1 MSTTQVPVGE
11 LLKTWRRTRR
21 YSQLELANRA
31 EISQRHLSFME
42 SGRSVPSREM
52 LLRIARHLEVPQ
64 RERNRLLVAAGF
76 APVYRE
82 RRFDDPA
89 FQPVRAT
96 VERLLAAYEPFPAL
110 AVDRHWNM
118 VLANRSVAT
127 LLVGV
132 SRALV
137 EPPVN
142 VLRASLHPEG
152 LAPKIVNLSQW
163 REHVLS
169 RLASQIETTADP
181 ILEALYD
188 ELSSLPPPLTAETE
202 TSQAEDDPTTLA
214 VPLVLAHGGRTL
226 RFLSTTTV
234 FGTPVDVT
242 LAELAIESFLPADQE
257 TSRALDELVS
267 R

>member
-1 MSTTQVPVGE
+1 MRTQVSVGE
-11 LLKTWRRTRR
+11 LLKTWRTTRR

-42 SGRSVPSREM
+42 SGRSIPSREM
-52 LLRIARHLEVPQ
+52 LLRIARHLDVPR

-82 RRFDDPA
+82 RRFDDPELL
-89 FQPVRAT
+89 PVRTT
-96 VERLLAAYEPFPAL
+96 VQRLLTAYEPFPAL
-110 AVDRHWNM
+110 AVDRHWTM
-118 VLANRSVAT
+118 VLANRSAS
-127 LLVGV
+127 LLLGGI
-132 SRALV
+132 SPRLTT
-137 EPPVN
+137 PPVN

-152 LAPKIVNLSQW
+152 LAPHIVNLPQW

-169 RLASQIETTADP
+169 RLASQIEASADP
-181 ILEALYD
+181 VLHALFD
-188 ELSSLPPPLTAETE
+188 ELSGYPADTDNETE
-202 TSQAEDDPTTLA
+202 APKAEDDLATLA
-214 VPLVLAHGGRTL
+214 VPLVLDHGGRTL

-242 LAELAIESFLPADQE
+242 LSELAIESFLPADQA
-257 TSRALDELVS
+257 TSRALDELVN

>member
-1 MSTTQVPVGE
+1 MSTQVPVGE

-52 LLRIARHLEVPQ
+52 ILRISRHLEVPQ

-82 RRFDDPA
+82 RRFDEPA
-89 FQPVRAT
+89 LLLVRAT
-96 VERLLAAYEPFPAL
+96 LERLLAAYEPFPAL
-110 AVDRHWNM
+110 VVDRHWNM
-118 VLANRSVAT
+118 VLANRSVAV
-127 LLVGV
+127 LLGGL

-152 LAPKIVNLSQW
+152 LAPNIVNLPQW

-169 RLASQIETTADP
+169 RLTSQIEATRDP
-181 ILEALYD
+181 SLEALYD
-188 ELSSLPPPLTAETE
+188 ELASYPCPREPGADPSP
-202 TSQAEDDPTTLA
+202 AEDDLASLA
-214 VPLVLAHGGRTL
+214 VPLVIAHGGRTL

-242 LAELAIESFLPADQE
+242 LAELAIESFLPADRA
-257 TSRALDELVS
+257 TSRALDDLVP